1 MTRSNGIHPF
11 AIEDPDAA
19 PSARSG
25 LPVVVIGAGPVGLAA
40 AAHLLDRGL
49 EPLVLEAGPQV
60 GANIAQWRHVRLFSP
75 WCLALDPV
83 SVRLLEQA
91 GWTGPDPDALP
102 TGADLLEHYLEPLA
116 ALPALASRI
125 RLNTKVVAVARQDL
139 DKVRTP
145 GRDQL
150 PFQVRV
156 RDDQDQLGD
165 LQARAVID
173 ASGTWTQPNPLGASG
188 LPALGEPD
196 AGARIAYGLP
206 DILGRDRN
214 RYAGRRT
221 VVVGAGHSAATS
233 LLALAELQQQAP
245 GTEIVWAVRSA
256 TPRPLV
262 GKGSAQADELPARG
276 RLATDLAALV
286 EDGRIELVTGFRIST
301 VALTGDRVRLAG
313 DRVHGDEV
321 IQAQDLVVEAD
332 AVIAATGFRPDHTI
346 AAELRLAL
354 EPALESAAALGPI
367 IDPNVHTCGTVPAHG
382 MAELAHPEAGYVI
395 VGMKSYG
402 RAPTFLLATGYQQV
416 RSVVAALAG
425 DQAGATRRDQGPPAA
440 ALCAT
445 NRDLLATRAFQRR
458 RWRPRPSRRGRRWPA
473 PRRTGAPPP
482 AADRNATRSATAARS
497 MQAAELAAGLAAGGH
512 PGRLR
517 DHRLRSPGLRLR
529 GVPGAHAAGARLVAD
544 RPHRRLL
551 GRHYRLGGSGHPGW
565 PLAGPPRRPRPHD
578 RRLRGRHPA
587 GAGLGAGQ

>member
-1 MTRSNGIHPF
+1 MKELEEHPMTRTNGIHPF

-19 PSARSG
+19 PSTRTG

-49 EPLVLEAGPQV
+49 KPLVLEAGPRV

-91 GWTGPDPDALP
+91 GWAGPDPDALP
-102 TGADLLEHYLEPLA
+102 TGADLLERYLEPLA

-125 RLNTKVVAVARQDL
+125 RLHTRVVAVARQDM
-139 DKVRTP
+139 DKVRSP

-150 PFQVRV
+150 PFLVRV
-156 RDDQDQLGD
+156 RHRDGRLQDLK
-165 LQARAVID
+165 ARAVID

-196 AGARIAYGLP
+196 AGARITYGLP
-206 DILGRDRN
+206 DIGSRDRN

-245 GTEIVWAVRSA
+245 GTEVVWAVRSVA
-256 TPRPLV
+256 PRPLV
-262 GKGSAQADELPARG
+262 GKGSAETDELPARG

-286 EDGRIELVTGFRIST
+286 EEGRIQLVSGFRIHT
-301 VALTGDRVRLAG
+301 VEPAGDLVRLVGGHFQG
-313 DRVHGDEV
+313 DDVL
-321 IQAQDLVVEAD
+321 QAQELVVEAD
-332 AVIAATGFRPDHTI
+332 EVIAATGFRPDHGI

-354 EPALESAAALGPI
+354 EPALESPTALGPL
-367 IDPNVHTCGTVPAHG
+367 IDPNVHSCGTVPAHG
-382 MAELAHPEAGYVI
+382 IAELAHPEPGYVI

-425 DQAGATRRDQGPPAA
+425 DRAGAAHRDTGPPAA
-440 ALCAT
+440 ALCT
-445 NRDLLATRAFQRR
+445 RNRDLLASVRCRR
-458 RWRPRPSRRGRRWPA
+458 QLLPSVLTASSETTAALGS
-473 PRRTGAPPP
+473 T
-482 AADRNATRSATAARS
+482 AADWSAATCC
-497 MQAAELAAGLAAGGH
+497 
-512 PGRLR
+512 P
-517 DHRLRSPGLRLR
+517 
-529 GVPGAHAAGARLVAD
+529 
-544 RPHRRLL
+544 
-551 GRHYRLGGSGHPGW
+551 
-565 PLAGPPRRPRPHD
+565 
-578 RRLRGRHPA
+578 
-587 GAGLGAGQ
+587 

>member
-11 AIEDPDAA
+11 TTEDLDAV
-19 PSARSG
+19 PGARSG
-25 LPVVVIGAGPVGLAA
+25 LPVVVIGTGPSGLAA

-49 EPLVLEAGPQV
+49 EPLVLETGSQV

-83 SVRLLEQA
+83 SMRLLDQA

-102 TGADLLEHYLEPLA
+102 TGADLLEHYLQPLA

-125 RLNTKVVAVARQDL
+125 RLRTTVVAVARQDL

-150 PFQVRV
+150 PFLIRV
-156 RDDQDQLGD
+156 RDRDGRLAD

-196 AGARIAYGLP
+196 ALARIAYGLP
-206 DILGRDRN
+206 DLGGRDRD

-233 LLALAELQQQAP
+233 LLALAELQHQAP
-245 GTEIVWAVRSA
+245 GTAVVWAVRSA

-262 GKGSAQADELPARG
+262 GKGSAEADELPARG

-286 EDGRIELVTGFRIST
+286 EAGRIELVTGFRIHR
-301 VALTGDRVRLAG
+301 VELAGDRVRLAG
-313 DRVHGDEV
+313 DHLQGDDV
-321 IQAQDLVVEAD
+321 IQAQGLVVEAD

-346 AAELRLAL
+346 AAELRLGL
-354 EPALESAAALGPI
+354 DPALECPTALAPL

-382 MAELAHPEAGYVI
+382 IAELAHPEPGYVV

-416 RSVVAALAG
+416 GSVVAALAG
-425 DQAGATRRDQGPPAA
+425 DQAGAARRDQGPPAA
-440 ALCAT
+440 ALCAR
-445 NRDLLATRAFQRR
+445 NRDLLASAQRR
-458 RWRPRPSRRGRRWPA
+458 HQLVPSVPTASSGTTAALGR
-473 PRRTGAPPP
+473 T
-482 AADRNATRSATAARS
+482 AADWSAATCC
-497 MQAAELAAGLAAGGH
+497 
-512 PGRLR
+512 P
-517 DHRLRSPGLRLR
+517 
-529 GVPGAHAAGARLVAD
+529 
-544 RPHRRLL
+544 
-551 GRHYRLGGSGHPGW
+551 
-565 PLAGPPRRPRPHD
+565 
-578 RRLRGRHPA
+578 
-587 GAGLGAGQ
+587 

>member
-1 MTRSNGIHPF
+1 LSIYVLEEHPMTRANGIHPF

-19 PSARSG
+19 PDARSG

-49 EPLVLEAGPQV
+49 KPLVLEAGPQV

-83 SVRLLEQA
+83 SVRLLDQA

-102 TGADLLEHYLEPLA
+102 TGADLLQTYLEPLGV
-116 ALPALASRI
+116 LPALASRI
-125 RLNTKVVAVARQDL
+125 RLHTTVVAVARQDL
-139 DKVRTP
+139 DKVRSP

-150 PFQVRV
+150 PFLVRV
-156 RDDQDQLGD
+156 RDQDGWLAD

-196 AGARIAYGLP
+196 AGARIVYGLP
-206 DILGRDRN
+206 DTLGRDRN

-233 LLALAELQQQAP
+233 LLALADLQHQTP
-245 GTEIVWAVRSA
+245 DTEIVWAVRSA

-262 GKGSAQADELPARG
+262 GKGSAEADELPARG
-276 RLATDLAALV
+276 HLATDLAALV
-286 EDGRIELVTGFRIST
+286 KAGRIELVAGFRIHT

-313 DRVHGDEV
+313 DHYQGDDV
-321 IQAQDLVVEAD
+321 LQTQDLVVEAD
-332 AVIAATGFRPDHTI
+332 EVIAATGFRPDHTI

-354 EPALESAAALGPI
+354 EPALESAAALGPL

-382 MAELAHPEAGYVI
+382 IAELAHPEPGYVI

-416 RSVVAALAG
+416 GSVVAALAG
-425 DQAGATRRDQGPPAA
+425 DRAGAAYRDRGPTAA
-440 ALCAT
+440 ALCAR
-445 NRDLLATRAFQRR
+445 NRGLLASAQ
-458 RWRPRPSRRGRRWPA
+458 GRRQLVPSVPTA
-473 PRRTGAPPP
+473 PSGTTATLAGT
-482 AADRNATRSATAARS
+482 AADWSAATCC
-497 MQAAELAAGLAAGGH
+497 
-512 PGRLR
+512 P
-517 DHRLRSPGLRLR
+517 
-529 GVPGAHAAGARLVAD
+529 
-544 RPHRRLL
+544 
-551 GRHYRLGGSGHPGW
+551 
-565 PLAGPPRRPRPHD
+565 
-578 RRLRGRHPA
+578 
-587 GAGLGAGQ
+587 

>member
-1 MTRSNGIHPF
+1 MTRTNGIHPF

-49 EPLVLEAGPQV
+49 EPLILEAGPQV

-83 SVRLLEQA
+83 SVRLLNQS

-125 RLNTKVVAVARQDL
+125 RLHTTVVAVARHDL

-145 GRDQL
+145 GRHQL
-150 PFQVRV
+150 PFLVRV
-156 RDDQDQLGD
+156 RDRDGRLAD

-173 ASGTWTQPNPLGASG
+173 ASGTWTRPNPLGASG

-196 AGARIAYGLP
+196 ASTRITYGLP
-206 DILGRDRN
+206 DILGRHRS

-245 GTEIVWAVRSA
+245 GTEVVWAVRSA

-262 GKGSAQADELPARG
+262 GKGNAQADELPARG

-286 EDGRIELVTGFRIST
+286 EAGRIQLVTGLRIHT
-301 VALTGDRVRLAG
+301 VELAGDRVRLAG
-313 DRVHGDEV
+313 DHLQGDDV
-321 IQAQDLVVEAD
+321 LQVQKLVVEAD
-332 AVIAATGFRPDHTI
+332 AVIAATGFRPDHAI
-346 AAELRLAL
+346 AAELRLEL
-354 EPALESAAALGPI
+354 EPGLESPTALGPL

-382 MAELAHPEAGYVI
+382 IAELAHPEPGYVI

-425 DQAGATRRDQGPPAA
+425 DGPGAARRDQGPPAA
-440 ALCAT
+440 ALCAA
-445 NRDLLATRAFQRR
+445 NRDLLASAQRR
-458 RWRPRPSRRGRRWPA
+458 R
-473 PRRTGAPPP
+473 
-482 AADRNATRSATAARS
+482 
-497 MQAAELAAGLAAGGH
+497 
-512 PGRLR
+512 
-517 DHRLRSPGLRLR
+517 
-529 GVPGAHAAGARLVAD
+529 RLVASV
-544 RPHRRLL
+544 PVASS
-551 GRHYRLGGSGHPGW
+551 GTTAALGGTAADWSAASCCP
-565 PLAGPPRRPRPHD
+565 
-578 RRLRGRHPA
+578 
-587 GAGLGAGQ
+587 

>member
-11 AIEDPDAA
+11 AVEDPDGA
-19 PSARSG
+19 PSARTG

-49 EPLVLEAGPQV
+49 EPLVLEAGSRV
-60 GANIAQWRHVRLFSP
+60 GANIAQWGHVRLFSP

-83 SVRLLEQA
+83 SVRLLDQA

-102 TGADLLEHYLEPLA
+102 TGADLLERYLAPLA

-125 RLNTKVVAVARQDL
+125 RLHTTVVAVARQDL
-139 DKVRTP
+139 DKVRSP

-156 RDDQDQLGD
+156 RDRDGRLAD

-196 AGARIAYGLP
+196 TASQVAYGLP
-206 DILGRDRN
+206 DVLGRDRN

-245 GTEIVWAVRSA
+245 GTEVVWAVRSA

-262 GKGSAQADELPARG
+262 GKGSPEADELPARG
-276 RLATDLAALV
+276 RLAADLAALV
-286 EDGRIELVTGFRIST
+286 EAGRIKLVNGFRIND
-301 VALTGDRVRLAG
+301 VELAEGRVRLAG
-313 DRVHGDEV
+313 DQLHGD
-321 IQAQDLVVEAD
+321 DLAEARRLAVEAD

-354 EPALESAAALGPI
+354 EPGLESAAALGPL
-367 IDPNVHTCGTVPAHG
+367 IDPNVHTCGTVPTHG
-382 MAELAHPEAGYVI
+382 MAELAHPEPGYVV

-425 DQAGATRRDQGPPAA
+425 DHAGAARRDQGPPAA
-440 ALCAT
+440 AMCVR
-445 NRDLLATRAFQRR
+445 NRNLLASAQRR
-458 RWRPRPSRRGRRWPA
+458 RQLLPSIP
-473 PRRTGAPPP
+473 GAPSGTT
-482 AADRNATRSATAARS
+482 AT
-497 MQAAELAAGLAAGGH
+497 
-512 PGRLR
+512 
-517 DHRLRSPGLRLR
+517 
-529 GVPGAHAAGARLVAD
+529 
-544 RPHRRLL
+544 
-551 GRHYRLGGSGHPGW
+551 LGGTAPDWSDATCSP
-565 PLAGPPRRPRPHD
+565 
-578 RRLRGRHPA
+578 
-587 GAGLGAGQ
+587 